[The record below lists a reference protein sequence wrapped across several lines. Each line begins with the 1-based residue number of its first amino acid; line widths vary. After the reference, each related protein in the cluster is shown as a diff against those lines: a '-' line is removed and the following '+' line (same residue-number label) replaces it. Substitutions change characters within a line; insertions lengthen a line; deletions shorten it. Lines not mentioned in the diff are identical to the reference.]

1 MVFGGA
7 DFDIDGDGIN
17 NNIDNDIDNDG
28 IVNILDDDIDGDGIL
43 NEFDDDGLI
52 WIDGDVDKDGIV
64 NDEDTDWDG
73 VENFVDKDYLNPEYI
88 LFILLIVMDAYYYR
102 IWNNI
107 AWRIFNRCI
116 SKSNFMFC

>member
-1 MVFGGA
+1 MV
-7 DFDIDGDGIN
+7 N

-64 NDEDTDWDG
+64 NDEDADWDG
-73 VENFVDKDYLNPEYI
+73 VEVFVDKEFLNPGIYFVYTFDSNGCYTITEFEITSPEEFIDTSQIQFLCFGEYGSSI
-88 LFILLIVMDAYYYR
+88 
-102 IWNNI
+102 
-107 AWRIFNRCI
+107 
-116 SKSNFMFC
+116 